1 MLLKNLRSFFW
12 PIQKVEL
19 KKVIP
24 MFLMCFFFVF
34 NYTILKD
41 INEPLIVTAR
51 GSGAETIAFL
61 KLWGTLPLALLFMF
75 VYSKL
80 SRKLSKKTLFYSI
93 IGFFISFYL
102 LFGFVLYP
110 LKDVLHPHA
119 FADKLEA
126 LLPRGFS
133 GGVALIRNWT
143 FSLFYALSELWG
155 TVGVSFLFW
164 GFSNDTTKISESK
177 RFYSLFGIGAAIAMM
192 VAGPTNI
199 YFSNVGK
206 LAIVDSWGVTLKY
219 LMSILFISGL
229 SIMGV
234 YYWINRYVLTDKRF
248 KIDEKNNI
256 KNEKEK
262 TSVIEALKFILKSR
276 YLLLIAGIVMGYS
289 ISVSFADIV
298 WKNQLKQQF
307 PHPCDY
313 SAFIGYF
320 SSIVS
325 ILTLIMLFVGG
336 GVIRK
341 FGWKKAALVTPLVFL
356 LAAIGSFGFIIF
368 KDQLNG
374 FVGFFGTS
382 TLVMAIVF
390 GAIQN
395 ALAKCFK
402 FSFYEPTKEMAYIPL
417 DNISRTKGKAAI
429 DILVIKFSKAGGAFL
444 LQALIIIFG
453 SLAVIVPYIALIL
466 FGVIAVWTL
475 SVVFLNKRFL
485 KLTNQDEQ
493 KEIIIKS
500 KNVAFQTRKIEDK
513 MVAKKSYFAAKK
525 VLLKKALLKKIRKK
539 RKVSI
544 N

>member
-1 MLLKNLRSFFW
+1 MLQKLRAFFW

-24 MFLMCFFFVF
+24 MFLLFFFFVF

-41 INEPLIVTAR
+41 ISEPLIVTAR
-51 GSGAETIAFL
+51 GSGAESIAFL

-75 VYSKL
+75 IYSKL
-80 SRKLSKKTLFYSI
+80 STRISKKALFYSI
-93 IGFFISFYL
+93 ITFFISFYL

-126 LLPRGFS
+126 FLPRGLS
-133 GGVALIRNWT
+133 GGVAVIRNWT

-177 RFYSLFGIGAAIAMM
+177 RFYSLFGIGAALAMM

-199 YFSNVGK
+199 YFSNLGK
-206 LAIVDSWGVTLKY
+206 LALVDSWGVTIKY
-219 LMSILFISGL
+219 LMTTLFISGL
-229 SIMGV
+229 SIIGV

-248 KIDEKNNI
+248 KVAEKKSTTKEAKQKLSI
-256 KNEKEK
+256 K
-262 TSVIEALKFILKSR
+262 EALKFILKSR

-307 PHPCDY
+307 PDPCDY

-320 SSIVS
+320 SSMVS
-325 ILTLIMLFVGG
+325 ILTLIFLFIGG
-336 GVIRK
+336 GVVRK
-341 FGWKKAALVTPLVFL
+341 FGWKKAALTTPFVLLV
-356 LAAIGSFGFIIF
+356 AGVGSFGFIIF

-382 TLVMAIVF
+382 AMVMAIVF
-390 GAIQN
+390 GTIQN

-402 FSFYEPTKEMAYIPL
+402 FSFYEPTKEMVYIPL
-417 DNISRTKGKAAI
+417 DNESRTKGKAAI
-429 DILVIKFSKAGGAFL
+429 DILVTKLSKAGGAFF
-444 LQALIIIFG
+444 LQALIIVFG
-453 SLAVIVPYIALIL
+453 SLAAIVPFIALIL
-466 FGVIAVWTL
+466 FGVIAIWIS

-485 KLTNQDEQ
+485 KLTRCEIPNRGDIKNN
-493 KEIIIKS
+493 KEDLK
-500 KNVAFQTRKIEDK
+500 TRKTEDK
-513 MVAKKSYFAAKK
+513 ILARKKSFAASKAI
-525 VLLKKALLKKIRKK
+525 LKKARKK
-539 RKVSI
+539 RKTPVS
-544 N
+544 